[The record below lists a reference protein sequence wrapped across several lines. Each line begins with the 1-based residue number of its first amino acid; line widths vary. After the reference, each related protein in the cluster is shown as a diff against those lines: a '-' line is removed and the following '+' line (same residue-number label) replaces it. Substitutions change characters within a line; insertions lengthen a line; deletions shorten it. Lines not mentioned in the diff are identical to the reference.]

1 MIKFKPYFHKVTI
14 LCLEAFACMLLTRS
28 GAFQGKLSMTFQR
41 AFHRQIINK
50 AIAQIIIQSFR
61 SVIFTNAPAFRLF
74 WQKPLGPLS
83 PRAAEFNFKM

>member
-1 MIKFKPYFHKVTI
+1 
-14 LCLEAFACMLLTRS
+14 MLLMRS
-28 GAFQGKLSMTFQR
+28 GAFQGQLSMTFQK

-74 WQKPLGPLS
+74 WQKPLDPLAA
-83 PRAAEFNFKM
+83 RAAEFNFKM